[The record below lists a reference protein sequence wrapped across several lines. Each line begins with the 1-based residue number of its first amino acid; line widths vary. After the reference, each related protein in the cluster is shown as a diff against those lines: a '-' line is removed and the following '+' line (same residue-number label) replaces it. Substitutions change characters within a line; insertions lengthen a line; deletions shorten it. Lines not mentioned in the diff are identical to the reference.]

1 MDRLREREAG
11 AGQGGGDRP
20 NWESDGRDWPNRAAS
35 RFVEAAGL
43 RWHVQVLGSGPV
55 ALLLHGTGA
64 ATHSWA
70 RLAPGLA
77 ERFTVVAPD
86 LPGHGFSDLPPA
98 TAMSLPGMAAGVSAL
113 LAELGLQ
120 PDLAV
125 GHSAGAAVLCR
136 MCLDGKIAPKLLV
149 SLNGALLPFRG
160 LPGQVFSPM
169 ARLAASTSILPRLF
183 AWHAG
188 IDRRMVDRLIG
199 DTGSRIDGIELDMYR
214 RLARRSGH
222 VGAAIT
228 MMAQW
233 DLQPL
238 VRDLPRL
245 AGAADFG
252 RRRARPGGAP
262 SRGAACRRACARG
275 RDRQLARARASGP

>member
-1 MDRLREREAG
+1 
-11 AGQGGGDRP
+11 
-20 NWESDGRDWPNRAAS
+20 
-35 RFVEAAGL
+35 
-43 RWHVQVLGSGPV
+43 
-55 ALLLHGTGA
+55 
-64 ATHSWA
+64 
-70 RLAPGLA
+70 
-77 ERFTVVAPD
+77 
-86 LPGHGFSDLPPA
+86 
-98 TAMSLPGMAAGVSAL
+98 MAAGVSAL
-113 LAELGLQ
+113 LAVLGLQ

-136 MCLDGKIAPKLLV
+136 MCLDDKIAPKLLV

-188 IDRRMVDRLIG
+188 VDRRMVDRLIG
-199 DTGSRIDGIELDMYR
+199 DTGSHIDGIELDMYR

-245 AGAADFG
+245 GVPLTLVVGTRDRAVRPAEARRVGALVPGAAIVNL
-252 RRRARPGGAP
+252 PGLGHLAHEEQP
-262 SRGAACRRACARG
+262 DEVAGLIIKLSEAAG
-275 RDRQLARARASGP
+275 LLATR